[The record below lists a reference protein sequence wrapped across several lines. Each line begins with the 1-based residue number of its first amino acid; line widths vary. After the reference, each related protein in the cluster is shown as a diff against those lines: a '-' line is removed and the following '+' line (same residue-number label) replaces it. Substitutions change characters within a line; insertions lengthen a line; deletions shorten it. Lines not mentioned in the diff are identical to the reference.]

1 MLLRTSLRRFLV
13 WTYVFTSFDCICF
26 GVEFSGPYGDCMFN
40 FSRNCQAVFRSGR
53 AILHP
58 QRQCVRVPADFS
70 SSSPALGS
78 VCLSGHGHPRGRVV
92 VITWFSFAF
101 SSWLVML
108 SIFPCLYWP
117 FVYLPWRDVFS
128 ILCPFFTGWFVFLL
142 LGCKCSLYILDTRP
156 LSDTRFAHTLSHSV
170 YHLFTFPIASSEAR
184 KFLVLMKS
192 DLSIF
197 YLVPYV

>member
-1 MLLRTSLRRFLV
+1 MVTACSTFRETVKLFSEAAAPFYIPSDSAWGCLPTSLPPHRRWV
-13 WTYVFTSFDCICF
+13 V
-26 GVEFSGPYGDCMFN
+26 
-40 FSRNCQAVFRSGR
+40 
-53 AILHP
+53 
-58 QRQCVRVPADFS
+58 
-70 SSSPALGS
+70 S